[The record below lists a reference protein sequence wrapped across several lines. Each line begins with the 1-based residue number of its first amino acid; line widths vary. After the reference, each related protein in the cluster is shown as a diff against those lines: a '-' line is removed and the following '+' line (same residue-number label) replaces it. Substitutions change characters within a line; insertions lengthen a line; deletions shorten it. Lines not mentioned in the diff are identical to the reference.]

1 MLVMTVTDCPSQLR
15 GELTRWL
22 LEIRPHVYVGHVNAR
37 VRDQLWQKACEKI
50 KAGSVLQ
57 IWNTANE
64 QGFTMRSWNEPT
76 YRVREFEGVLLVERP
91 AEDASAPVGEASPG
105 DQNSPR
111 TLSSGPSLD
120 GPFPTQPPNVTGET

>member
-1 MLVMTVTDCPSQLR
+1 MLVMTVTDCPPQLR

-37 VRDQLWQKACEKI
+37 VRDQLWTKACGKI
-50 KAGSVLQ
+50 KDGSVLQ

-76 YRVREFEGVLLVERP
+76 YRVRDFEGVLLVERP
-91 AEDASAPVGEASPG
+91 AEDFPAPIGDAAPDGQRLPKPQRSASP
-105 DQNSPR
+105 
-111 TLSSGPSLD
+111 LD
-120 GPFPTQPPNVTGET
+120 GPLMAQPPDMSG

>member
-1 MLVMTVTDCPSQLR
+1 MLVMTVTECPAQLR

-37 VRDQLWQKACEKI
+37 IRDQLWQKACNKI
-50 KAGSVLQ
+50 NGGSVLQ

-91 AEDASAPVGEASPG
+91 AGGDPVPTDEATTDGRKSVQPSHSGLARDAAVSARP
-105 DQNSPR
+105 
-111 TLSSGPSLD
+111 L
-120 GPFPTQPPNVTGET
+120 NVTDKM

>member
-1 MLVMTVTDCPSQLR
+1 MLVMTVTECPAQLR

-37 VRDQLWQKACEKI
+37 IRDQLWQKACDKI

-76 YRVREFEGVLLVERP
+76 YRVRDFEGVLLVERP
-91 AEDASAPVGEASPG
+91 AEDSLRLDGQKLPQPQGNASP
-105 DQNSPR
+105 
-111 TLSSGPSLD
+111 LD
-120 GPFPTQPPNVTGET
+120 DPLTAQPPDMPDSA

>member
-1 MLVMTVTDCPSQLR
+1 MLVMTVTECPAQLR

-37 VRDQLWQKACEKI
+37 IRDQLWQKACDKL
-50 KAGSVLQ
+50 KDGSVLQ
-57 IWNTANE
+57 IWNTAAE

-91 AEDASAPVGEASPG
+91 AGDDPTPVSEAALDSQISSQPPRGSP
-105 DQNSPR
+105 
-111 TLSSGPSLD
+111 TLD
-120 GPFPTQPPNVTGET
+120 GPTSARPLNMTHKA

>member
-1 MLVMTVTDCPSQLR
+1 MLMMTMTECPAQLR

-37 VRDQLWQKACEKI
+37 VRDQLWAKACDKI
-50 KAGSVLQ
+50 KDGSVLQ

-76 YRVREFEGVLLVERP
+76 YRVRDFEGILLVERP
-91 AEDASAPVGEASPG
+91 LPEAAKSGQLTELDNPPSTAPALDMPL
-105 DQNSPR
+105 
-111 TLSSGPSLD
+111 TLK
-120 GPFPTQPPNVTGET
+120 

>member
-37 VRDQLWQKACEKI
+37 VRDQLWTKACEKI
-50 KAGSVLQ
+50 KDGSVLQ

-76 YRVREFEGVLLVERP
+76 YRVRDFEGVLLVERP
-91 AEDASAPVGEASPG
+91 AEDSPAPISAVAPATHKLAKSQHIVP
-105 DQNSPR
+105 P
-111 TLSSGPSLD
+111 LD
-120 GPFPTQPPNVTGET
+120 GPLMAQPPDMPGRA

>member
-1 MLVMTVTDCPSQLR
+1 MLVMAVTNCPSQLR

-37 VRDQLWQKACEKI
+37 VRDQLWQKACDKL
-50 KAGSVLQ
+50 KDAGSVLQ

-76 YRVREFEGVLLVERP
+76 YRVRDFEGVLLVERP
-91 AEDASAPVGEASPG
+91 LPESDKSGQAAPITDPPPSASPI
-105 DQNSPR
+105 DMPR
-111 TLSSGPSLD
+111 KRK
-120 GPFPTQPPNVTGET
+120 

>member
-1 MLVMTVTDCPSQLR
+1 MLVMTVTECPAQLR

-22 LEIRPHVYVGHVNAR
+22 LEIRPYVYVGHVNAR
-37 VRDQLWQKACEKI
+37 IRDQLWQKACDRI
-50 KAGSVLQ
+50 KDGSVLQ

-91 AEDASAPVGEASPG
+91 AEDASAPVGEASPD

-111 TLSSGPSLD
+111 TVFSTPSLD
-120 GPFPTQPPNVTGET
+120 EPFPTRPPNMTGKT

>member
-1 MLVMTVTDCPSQLR
+1 MLVMTVTECPAQLR

-37 VRDQLWQKACEKI
+37 IRDQLWQKACDKI
-50 KAGSVLQ
+50 KDGSVLQ

-91 AEDASAPVGEASPG
+91 SEATLAPIGESAPDGKKLRRSPRGASA
-105 DQNSPR
+105 
-111 TLSSGPSLD
+111 LD
-120 GPFPTQPPNVTGET
+120 GPLAVEPPDMTGEA

>member
-1 MLVMTVTDCPSQLR
+1 MLVMTVTDCTSQLR

-37 VRDQLWQKACEKI
+37 VRDQLWQKACDKI
-50 KAGSVLQ
+50 KDGSVLQ

-76 YRVREFEGVLLVERP
+76 YRVRDFEGVLLVEH
-91 AEDASAPVGEASPG
+91 PVGDPNVPDGQKSPPRNASPM
-105 DQNSPR
+105 
-111 TLSSGPSLD
+111 D
-120 GPFPTQPPNVTGET
+120 GPLTAEPPDIPSRA

>member
-1 MLVMTVTDCPSQLR
+1 MVVMAVTNCPSQLR

-37 VRDQLWQKACEKI
+37 VRDQLWEKACVKI
-50 KAGSVLQ
+50 KDGSVLQ

-76 YRVREFEGVLLVERP
+76 YRVRDFEGVLLVEHP
-91 AEDASAPVGEASPG
+91 IEESAKPNKSIAAPTVEA
-105 DQNSPR
+105 
-111 TLSSGPSLD
+111 
-120 GPFPTQPPNVTGET
+120 QPPNVTAKKR

>member
-1 MLVMTVTDCPSQLR
+1 MLVMTVTDCPPQLR

-37 VRDQLWQKACEKI
+37 VRDQLWQKACDKI
-50 KAGSVLQ
+50 KGGSVLQ

-76 YRVREFEGVLLVERP
+76 YRVRDFEGVLLVEHPLPEPDISGQIAASRYPPP
-91 AEDASAPVGEASPG
+91 AAPA
-105 DQNSPR
+105 
-111 TLSSGPSLD
+111 LD
-120 GPFPTQPPNVTGET
+120 MPFERQ

>member
-1 MLVMTVTDCPSQLR
+1 MLVMTMTDCPSQLR

-76 YRVREFEGVLLVERP
+76 YRVRDFEGVLLVERP
-91 AEDASAPVGEASPG
+91 ADESLAPPDMPG
-105 DQNSPR
+105 MA
-111 TLSSGPSLD
+111 
-120 GPFPTQPPNVTGET
+120 

>member
-1 MLVMTVTDCPSQLR
+1 MLVMTVTECPAQLR

-37 VRDQLWQKACEKI
+37 VRDQLWLKACDKI
-50 KAGSVLQ
+50 KDGSVLQ

-91 AEDASAPVGEASPG
+91 AGDAPSLISEALPDDKKSLQPAR
-105 DQNSPR
+105 N
-111 TLSSGPSLD
+111 GPALD
-120 GPFPTQPPNVTGET
+120 GPLVVEPPDVTDKA

>member
-37 VRDQLWQKACEKI
+37 VRDKLWDKACHKI
-50 KAGSVLQ
+50 KDGSVLQ

-64 QGFTMRSWNEPT
+64 QGFAMRSWNEPT
-76 YRVREFEGVLLVERP
+76 YRVREFEGVLLVEHP
-91 AEDASAPVGEASPG
+91 AEAATTGAEPPIGDAPLMASP
-105 DQNSPR
+105 
-111 TLSSGPSLD
+111 LD
-120 GPFPTQPPNVTGET
+120 MPLKRR

>member
-37 VRDQLWQKACEKI
+37 VRDKLWEKACHKI
-50 KAGSVLQ
+50 KDGSVLQ

-64 QGFTMRSWNEPT
+64 QGFAMRSWNEPT
-76 YRVREFEGVLLVERP
+76 YRVREFEGVLLVEHP
-91 AEDASAPVGEASPG
+91 AEAATTEAEGPTGDPPPTASP
-105 DQNSPR
+105 
-111 TLSSGPSLD
+111 LD
-120 GPFPTQPPNVTGET
+120 MPFKHK

>member
-1 MLVMTVTDCPSQLR
+1 MLVMTVTECPAQLR

-37 VRDQLWQKACEKI
+37 IRDQLWRKACEKI
-50 KAGSVLQ
+50 KDGSVLQ

-91 AEDASAPVGEASPG
+91 AGDDPVPIDETAPDGQRSPQPPRG
-105 DQNSPR
+105 SPA
-111 TLSSGPSLD
+111 LD
-120 GPFPTQPPNVTGET
+120 GPVSARPPNMPNKA

>member
-37 VRDQLWQKACEKI
+37 VRDQLWQKACDKI
-50 KAGSVLQ
+50 KDGSVLQ

-76 YRVREFEGVLLVERP
+76 YRVRDFEGVLLVERP
-91 AEDASAPVGEASPG
+91 AEDSIVPDGQKLPQPQRSAPP
-105 DQNSPR
+105 
-111 TLSSGPSLD
+111 LD
-120 GPFPTQPPNVTGET
+120 GPLMAQPPDMPSGA